1 MSRLHLS
8 GVCGKGS
15 GRIPHLLPE
24 TIRRSRLCFAAATR
38 PGGTASSL
46 FFHHT
51 QPLGLR
57 ACFGNRV
64 RHWGLNA
71 ESMATD
77 HLARCLRRPPLHR
90 CRRRLLQVLLIGRP
104 ACNRLLAG
112 SPSPAQRS
120 TSALSKRRRWSSS
133 TARPPGKAG
142 RPREPVAFCQ
152 LLRPSFAGVATAC
165 PVLRPRRCFRC
176 KQVAEKVAG
185 FPADYAQLKF
195 YSIDLQDCEVGAA
208 ATGSGCWVLPGCV
221 PAVVWLC
228 PLCVQHGTAAARRC
242 LLCCCAAMHACRP
255 ACAAGS
261 LPASSH
267 WAQR

>member
-1 MSRLHLS
+1 
-8 GVCGKGS
+8 
-15 GRIPHLLPE
+15 
-24 TIRRSRLCFAAATR
+24 
-38 PGGTASSL
+38 
-46 FFHHT
+46 
-51 QPLGLR
+51 
-57 ACFGNRV
+57 
-64 RHWGLNA
+64 
-71 ESMATD
+71 MATD
-77 HLARCLRRPPLHR
+77 RLARCLRRPPLHR

-152 LLRPSFAGVATAC
+152 LLRPSFAGVATTC

-208 ATGSGCWVLPGCV
+208 ATGSGCWVLPWCGC
-221 PAVVWLC
+221 AHFACHMAQL
-228 PLCVQHGTAAARRC
+228 LHAAACSAAAQQCMHTAQPAQQARY
-242 LLCCCAAMHACRP
+242 LLPVIGPSAAHCPHACR
-255 ACAAGS
+255 S
-261 LPASSH
+261 
-267 WAQR
+267 